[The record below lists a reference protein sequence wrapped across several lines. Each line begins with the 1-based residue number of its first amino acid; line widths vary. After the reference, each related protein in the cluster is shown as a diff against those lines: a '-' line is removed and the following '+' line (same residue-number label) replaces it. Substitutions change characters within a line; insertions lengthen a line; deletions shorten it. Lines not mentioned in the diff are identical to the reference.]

1 MFLQYVPSLDVV
13 ESWLMPTLGV
23 VPPPYSPF
31 VSCEDEPMRYAQG
44 GVVVPCSMRG
54 LPTSVASACSSEGS

>member
-1 MFLQYVPSLDVV
+1 MYYFFIDDFILQLFFMFLQYVPSPDVM

-31 VSCEDEPMRYAQG
+31 VSCEDEPMRCAQG
-44 GVVVPCSMRG
+44 GWLFLAP
-54 LPTSVASACSSEGS
+54 